1 MTIPNSV
8 TSIGY
13 SAFNG
18 CSSLTS
24 VAIPN
29 SVTLICDYAFN
40 GCSRITKITIPK
52 SVRYI
57 GYEAFACNDKLEV
70 YVEWE
75 DPSDETLSFDEQ
87 PFSDGIMQYGKLFV
101 PTGTKTIYEQYDPWR
116 NFFTIE
122 EYTVD
127 GIEEIEVDG
136 GVTISVVGGKIVVNG
151 AGDAKVEVYDT
162 NGAAVYCG
170 VADNMPELAAD
181 IYIVRV
187 GSTIKKVAVAQ

>member
-1 MTIPNSV
+1 M

-57 GYEAFACNDKLEV
+57 GYEAFACDDKLEV
-70 YVEWE
+70 CVEWE

-151 AGDAKVEVYDT
+151 AGDAKVEVFGS
-162 NGAAVYCG
+162 NGAVVYSG
-170 VADNMPELAAD
+170 AADNLPELAAG

-187 GSTIKKVAVAQ
+187 GSTVKKVAVTQ

>member
-1 MTIPNSV
+1 M
-8 TSIGY
+8 
-13 SAFNG
+13 
-18 CSSLTS
+18 
-24 VAIPN
+24 AIPN

-151 AGDAKVEVYDT
+151 AGDAKVEVFGS
-162 NGAAVYCG
+162 NGAVVYSG
-170 VADNMPELAAD
+170 AADNLPELASG

-187 GSTIKKVAVAQ
+187 GSTVKKVAVTQ

>member
-1 MTIPNSV
+1 MTSIGDDAFSECASLTSVTIPNSV
-8 TSIGY
+8 TEIGE
-13 SAFNG
+13 SAFYG
-18 CSSLTS
+18 CTGIS
-24 VAIPN
+24 
-29 SVTLICDYAFN
+29 
-40 GCSRITKITIPK
+40 KITIPK
-52 SVRYI
+52 TVQTVGSN
-57 GYEAFACNDKLEV
+57 AFACNDKLEV

-151 AGDAKVEVYDT
+151 AAMPRLRCLAPTARLYT
-162 NGAAVYCG
+162 AVR
-170 VADNMPELAAD
+170 L
-181 IYIVRV
+181 
-187 GSTIKKVAVAQ
+187 TICPNLLQESISSA

>member
-1 MTIPNSV
+1 
-8 TSIGY
+8 
-13 SAFNG
+13 
-18 CSSLTS
+18 
-24 VAIPN
+24 
-29 SVTLICDYAFN
+29 
-40 GCSRITKITIPK
+40 
-52 SVRYI
+52 
-57 GYEAFACNDKLEV
+57 
-70 YVEWE
+70 
-75 DPSDETLSFDEQ
+75 
-87 PFSDGIMQYGKLFV
+87 MQYGKLFV
-101 PTGTKTIYEQYDPWR
+101 PTGTKTIYEQYEPWR

>member
-1 MTIPNSV
+1 M

-70 YVEWE
+70 YVEWDNLSPE
-75 DPSDETLSFDEQ
+75 LLSFDQQ
-87 PFSDGIMQYGKLFV
+87 PFSDAIMQYGTLYVPYRKKALYWQSEPWKNFV
-101 PTGTKTIYEQYDPWR
+101 NIVGYDPA
-116 NFFTIE
+116 
-122 EYTVD
+122 

-151 AGDAKVEVYDT
+151 ADDAKVEVFGT
-162 NGAAVYCG
+162 NGAAVYSG
-170 VADNMPELAAD
+170 SADNMPELVAG

-187 GSTIKKVAVAQ
+187 GSTVKKVAVAQ

>member
-8 TSIGY
+8 TEIGE
-13 SAFNG
+13 SAFSG
-18 CSSLTS
+18 CTGIS
-24 VAIPN
+24 
-29 SVTLICDYAFN
+29 
-40 GCSRITKITIPK
+40 KITIPK
-52 SVRYI
+52 TVKTI
-57 GYEAFACNDKLEV
+57 GSSAFACNDKLEV

-151 AGDAKVEVYDT
+151 AGDAKVEVFGT
-162 NGAAVYCG
+162 NGAAVYSG
-170 VADNMPELAAD
+170 AADNLPELTAG

>member
-8 TSIGY
+8 TSIGDD
-13 SAFNG
+13 AFSE
-18 CSSLTS
+18 CASLTS
-24 VAIPN
+24 VTIPN
-29 SVTLICDYAFN
+29 SVTEIGESAFY
-40 GCSRITKITIPK
+40 GCTGISKITIPK
-52 SVRYI
+52 TVQTVGSN
-57 GYEAFACNDKLEV
+57 AFACNDKLEV

-136 GVTISVVGGKIVVNG
+136 GVTISVEGGKIAVAG
-151 AGDAKVEVYDT
+151 DGDAKVEVFGT
-162 NGAAVYCG
+162 NGAAVYSG
-170 VADNMPELAAD
+170 SADNLPELAAG

-187 GSTIKKVAVAQ
+187 GSTVKKVAVAQ